1 MITKRWQI
9 FWPPVSDL
17 KDIQLTIWGGCFA
30 AFFYA
35 AIYGVGVLFGLV
47 AIIIGNSDAIGKI
60 LEPVIRSTIAAAIG
74 WGVYKKFRAAP
85 VAGLILSA
93 YFFIGTSLSRG
104 FIDTT
109 TIIMIL
115 DVWLFI
121 HATRGIFAYH
131 KIRKY
136 TEGEKTSAV

>member
-35 AIYGVGVLFGLV
+35 AIWGVGVLFGSIAV
-47 AIIIGNSDAIGKI
+47 ITGNSEAIAKTLQPLI
-60 LEPVIRSTIAAAIG
+60 HSTIAAAIG
-74 WGVYKKFRAAP
+74 WGVRKKFRVAP
-85 VAGLILSA
+85 VAGLVLST
-93 YFFIGTSLSRG
+93 YIFIGSCLSRG
-104 FIDTT
+104 SFDITAIVMVVDA
-109 TIIMIL
+109 
-115 DVWLFI
+115 WLFI

-131 KIRKY
+131 KIRKH
-136 TEGEKTSAV
+136 TEIEKRLGV

>member
-9 FWPPVSDL
+9 FWPPVSDPR
-17 KDIQLTIWGGCFA
+17 DIQLTIWGGCFA

-47 AIIIGNSDAIGKI
+47 AIIIGNLDAIGKI

-85 VAGLILSA
+85 VAGLVLSA

-104 FIDTT
+104 SFDTIA
-109 TIIMIL
+109 IIMVV
-115 DVWLFI
+115 DAWLFI

-136 TEGEKTSAV
+136 TQREKTSGV